1 MQQAELDG
9 LVLAA
14 QSGNAAAFTMLVRQ
28 LQPGLLRFSYHI
40 CSDQQMAKDA
50 VQEVWLACS
59 RSLRRLEDP
68 RALKS
73 WLHRAVRWRT
83 LDLLR
88 KQQRQKQHESVA
100 DEPWVDVDV
109 YQAESSA
116 LAQEMQLLP
125 AVERQ
130 ALHLFYLED
139 LTIKEISAVL
149 GIPPG
154 TVKSRLHRARVSL
167 SAKLE

>member
-1 MQQAELDG
+1 MQQAELDA

-14 QSGNAAAFTMLVRQ
+14 QGGNAAAFTMLVRY

-40 CSDQQMAKDA
+40 CNDQQMAKDA

-59 RSLRRLEDP
+59 RTLRRLDDP

-88 KQQRQKQHESVA
+88 KQQRQKQHDSEA
-100 DEPWVDVDV
+100 DEPLLEVEE
-109 YQAESSA
+109 YQAELST
-116 LAQEMQLLP
+116 LAKEMQVLP
-125 AVERQ
+125 ALERQ

-139 LTIKEISAVL
+139 LSIKEISTVL
-149 GIPPG
+149 GIPSG
-154 TVKSRLHRARVSL
+154 TVKSRLNRARNSL
-167 SAKLE
+167 KAKLE